1 MNIGILGAGSMGRA
15 HQKAIAAYGA
25 RVVAVHDV
33 SLEAAEHLASEA
45 SIAQS
50 ETLPVA
56 TDRLEEFFDRP
67 LDGVVI
73 ATPPPVR
80 LEPVRMACAR
90 GVHLMIEKPPA
101 LTLAEGRA
109 CQAEIERAEVI
120 AAVGFQL
127 RYSPLYERLKE
138 MLAGQTVHLV
148 RTVCTIDYYLNF
160 RMSPWFL
167 QSRVSGGP
175 IAEQAIH
182 LLDCVRYLL
191 GDPAPVQATAIGARN
206 MALDRTEFDA
216 ENALQITYELA
227 NGVFGAHMNHC
238 GTERFRFDLEVVGP
252 HLALQAN
259 VTENRITG
267 YLSPRPL
274 RHGEGAGPAAWQN
287 DRGGADVDE
296 PAPPEN
302 SLGLDKTGAWLRAIE
317 TGDRTLVRAP
327 YVGSLDT
334 LALVE
339 AAVRSLREGR
349 FIPVGGGS

>member
-1 MNIGILGAGSMGRA
+1 MKIGILGAGHMGRA
-15 HQKAIAAYGA
+15 HQKAITASGA
-25 RVVAVHDV
+25 PVVAVHDV
-33 SLEAAEHLASEA
+33 SLEAARHLATEA
-45 SIAQS
+45 GSVQDS
-50 ETLPVA
+50 PSVA

-90 GVHLMIEKPPA
+90 RVHLMIEKPPA

-109 CQAEIERAEVI
+109 CRQEIERAGII

-127 RYSPLYERLKE
+127 RYTPLYERLKQ
-138 MLAGQTVHLV
+138 MLAGQTVHLA
-148 RTVCTIDYYLNF
+148 RTACTIDYYLNF

-167 QSRVSGGP
+167 QSPISGGP

-191 GDPAPVQATAIGARN
+191 GDPSPVQASALGAKK
-206 MALDRTEFDA
+206 MALDRPEFDA
-216 ENALQITYELA
+216 ENALQVTYELA
-227 NGVFGAHMNHC
+227 NGVFGGHMNHC

-259 VTENRITG
+259 VTQNRITG
-267 YLSPRPL
+267 YL
-274 RHGEGAGPAAWQN
+274 H
-287 DRGGADVDE
+287 GADIDE
-296 PAPPEN
+296 PAPPQN

-317 TGDRTLVRAP
+317 TGDRALIRAP
-327 YVGSLDT
+327 YADSLET

-339 AAVRSLREGR
+339 AAVRGRQEGR
-349 FIPVGGGS
+349 FVAIAEL